1 MTLLSCLTPVFLPGA
16 DFAVPCGKC
25 KNCII
30 AKNKEWVCRIMQ
42 EYKQTGIGCCAT
54 LTYAQT
60 DGNLHRRDIQLFIK
74 RLRKYIEPQKVRY
87 FYAGE
92 YGGKNNRPHYH
103 IMLFGWRPDDL
114 REHCRTK
121 RGNIS
126 YKSDLLTRLW
136 KHGFVDVGDINPY
149 TARYC
154 ARYLQKLDRR
164 PHDVPSFIGMS
175 MKPGIGAGA
184 VSPEYLATDG
194 IYIDGKRYSIPRYYV
209 RYLEKQGYNIEMVTL
224 RRKAIAKAIDP
235 TKKDGVFDVA
245 AIQKLHEQN
254 EISNREL
261 NRIDISK

>member
-1 MTLLSCLTPVFLPGA
+1 
-16 DFAVPCGKC
+16 
-25 KNCII
+25 
-30 AKNKEWVCRIMQ
+30 MQ